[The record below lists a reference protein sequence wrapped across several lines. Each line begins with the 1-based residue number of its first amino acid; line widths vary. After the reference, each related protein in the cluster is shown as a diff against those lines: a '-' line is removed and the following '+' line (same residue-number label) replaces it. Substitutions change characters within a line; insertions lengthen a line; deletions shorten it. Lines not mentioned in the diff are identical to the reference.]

1 MSAPHAPADAPPVTD
16 GTSATNISGPDGTH
30 GAAGADSGAFRL
42 ELSADERTWLLDLA
56 RWAVLHRLTEAGAVP
71 DEAAGLADSGGP
83 AGPDV
88 SGVPTPPPG
97 VLHRSLGAFVTFK
110 KDGHLRG
117 CIGSMVGDGPLYLT
131 VARMARAAAFEDPRF
146 PPVTAAEASALELDI
161 SVLGPLTRC
170 PDPSLVRVGRHG
182 LLVRQGYRSG
192 VLLPQVPVEWGWDRE
207 TFLAQTCRKA
217 GLPPDAWRE
226 AWKDGRTELYWFE
239 AEVFGDL

>member
-1 MSAPHAPADAPPVTD
+1 MSDGTLAGTD
-16 GTSATNISGPDGTH
+16 GGSDGPEG
-30 GAAGADSGAFRL
+30 
-42 ELSADERTWLLDLA
+42 
-56 RWAVLHRLTEAGAVP
+56 
-71 DEAAGLADSGGP
+71 
-83 AGPDV
+83 
-88 SGVPTPPPG
+88 SGVPVPPPG

-110 KDGHLRG
+110 KDGQLRG

-146 PPVTAAEASALELDI
+146 PPVTAAEAPALELDI

-182 LLVRQGYRSG
+182 LLVRQGYHSG

-217 GLPPDAWRE
+217 GLPPDAWRT
-226 AWKDGRTELYWFE
+226 AWQDGRTELYWFE

>member
-1 MSAPHAPADAPPVTD
+1 MPAPHDPADVINTKGTNGATD
-16 GTSATNISGPDGTH
+16 ATGV
-30 GAAGADSGAFRL
+30 DSGEFRL
-42 ELSADERTWLLDLA
+42 ELSADERAWLLELA
-56 RWAVLHRLTEAGAVP
+56 RWAVLHRLAEAGTMPDGDTSDATLGDRGGMADGPVDSKVP
-71 DEAAGLADSGGP
+71 A
-83 AGPDV
+83 
-88 SGVPTPPPG
+88 PPPG

-170 PDPSLVRVGRHG
+170 PEPSLVRVGRHG

-217 GLPPDAWRE
+217 GLPPDAWRN
-226 AWKDGRTELYWFE
+226 AWRDGHTELYWFE
-239 AEVFGDL
+239 AEVFGDA

>member
-1 MSAPHAPADAPPVTD
+1 MPAPHDPADSTRVKD
-16 GTSATNISGPDGTH
+16 
-30 GAAGADSGAFRL
+30 AAGADSGEFRL
-42 ELSADERTWLLDLA
+42 ELSADERAWLLDLA
-56 RWAVLHRLTEAGAVP
+56 RWAVLHRLAESGPMP
-71 DEAAGLADSGGP
+71 DGDTSDATLGDRGGMAEGP
-83 AGPDV
+83 AA
-88 SGVPTPPPG
+88 SEVPAPPPG

-170 PDPSLVRVGRHG
+170 PEPSLVRVGRHG

-217 GLPPDAWRE
+217 GLPSDAWRN
-226 AWKDGRTELYWFE
+226 AWKDGHTELYWFK

>member
-1 MSAPHAPADAPPVTD
+1 MSAPHDPTDATHVPNSPDADP
-16 GTSATNISGPDGTH
+16 
-30 GAAGADSGAFRL
+30 GAFRL
-42 ELSADERTWLLDLA
+42 ELSADERAWLLDLA
-56 RWAVLHRLTEAGAVP
+56 RWAVLHRLAEAGTMP
-71 DEAAGLADSGGP
+71 DGDEEAT
-83 AGPDV
+83 GPDV
-88 SGVPTPPPG
+88 SGVPAPPPG

-192 VLLPQVPVEWGWDRE
+192 VLLPQVPVEWRWDRE
-207 TFLAQTCRKA
+207 TFLSQTCRKA
-217 GLPPDAWRE
+217 GLPPDTWRDAWQ
-226 AWKDGRTELYWFE
+226 DGRTELYWFE

>member
-1 MSAPHAPADAPPVTD
+1 MSTPRTPADP
-16 GTSATNISGPDGTH
+16 TH
-30 GAAGADSGAFRL
+30 VMDAAGVDSGAFRL
-42 ELSADERTWLLDLA
+42 ELSADERAWLLDLA
-56 RWAVLHRLTEAGAVP
+56 RWAVLHRLAQAAAGTMP
-71 DEAAGLADSGGP
+71 DGDEEAASPDAAEVP
-83 AGPDV
+83 A
-88 SGVPTPPPG
+88 PPPG

-110 KDGHLRG
+110 KGGHLRG

-146 PPVTAAEASALELDI
+146 PPVTAAEAPELGLDI
-161 SVLGPLTRC
+161 SVLGPLSRC
-170 PDPSLVRVGRHG
+170 PDPSQVRVGRHG

-217 GLPPDAWRE
+217 GLPPEAWRD

>member
-1 MSAPHAPADAPPVTD
+1 MPAPHAPSDGSDAPDPADA
-16 GTSATNISGPDGTH
+16 G
-30 GAAGADSGAFRL
+30 SGAFRL
-42 ELSADERTWLLDLA
+42 ELSAAERAWLLDLA
-56 RWAVLHRLTEAGAVP
+56 RWAVLRHLSGDD
-71 DEAAGLADSGGP
+71 DEPEGSGGP
-83 AGPDV
+83 DDA
-88 SGVPTPPPG
+88 GVPAPPPG

-110 KDGHLRG
+110 QGGHLRG

-146 PPVTAAEASALELDI
+146 PPVTAAEASGLELDI

-182 LLVRQGYRSG
+182 LLVRQGFRSG

-217 GLPPDAWRE
+217 GLPPGVWRD

-239 AEVFGDL
+239 AEVFGDR

>member
-1 MSAPHAPADAPPVTD
+1 MSTPLTHVTD
-16 GTSATNISGPDGTH
+16 AGD
-30 GAAGADSGAFRL
+30 AAGADSGAFRL
-42 ELSADERTWLLDLA
+42 ELAADERTWLLDLA
-56 RWAVLHRLTEAGAVP
+56 RWAVLHRLAEAGATQGG
-71 DEAAGLADSGGP
+71 ATGADGPTGSGGP
-83 AGPDV
+83 DA
-88 SGVPTPPPG
+88 SEVPAPPPG

-146 PPVTAAEASALELDI
+146 PPVTAAEAPSLELDI

-217 GLPPDAWRE
+217 GLPSDAWRD
-226 AWKDGRTELYWFE
+226 AWQDGRTELYWFE